1 MATLKTS
8 MPANWA
14 HSHSTETNISLWQKF
29 TAFADSQQ
37 ERKTMW
43 FFLALVVQGIFF
55 LPLPVFLVY
64 YYDAPALPVLLVT
77 MTCFFSTIIAYMG
90 GASIRA
96 VLLMSAISILIQV
109 IMSVVVIIL

>member
-14 HSHSTETNISLWQKF
+14 QSRTADTQTLWTKYL
-29 TAFADSQQ
+29 AFADSQQ

-43 FFLALVVQGIFF
+43 FFLALIVQGVFF
-55 LPLPVFLVY
+55 LPLPAFLVY
-64 YYDAPALPVLLVT
+64 YYDAPALAVLSITL
-77 MTCFFSTIIAYMG
+77 TCFFSTIIAYMG
-90 GASIRA
+90 GAGIRT

-109 IMSVVVIIL
+109 VMSVVVIIL